1 MSLTVIGVRHHS
13 PACARLVGSTI
24 AALRPAFVLIEG
36 PADMNAR
43 IGELMLGHE
52 LPVAVFTS
60 YLDDHRRHGS
70 WAPFCEY
77 SPEWEALRAGRDCG
91 AGLRFIDLPAWHEA
105 FADRD
110 NRYADAELRY
120 AEAVERLCTEFG
132 VDNSDALWDHV
143 VEMGP
148 PEEIRQRLETYFDLI
163 RGDSAAGASDSAR
176 EAYMARWIRAALVEA
191 GDRPVVAV
199 VGGFHRP
206 ALLRLVSSP
215 AGTHSDGVPSARAGG
230 QGVGTAAAEAGGQG
244 VGTAAAGAGGHGVG
258 TAAAGA
264 GGHGDG
270 LAPSGTGS
278 RGDGVPSTVAGGQ
291 GDGMA
296 AGTGGRGDAVASP
309 GSDGHGAA
317 VVSSVAGVSAE
328 TGWPEVPEPPAGATA
343 GSYLVPYS
351 FRRLDAFG
359 GYQSG
364 MPSPEYYQRLWE
376 SGAEEAARYLI
387 TAVAGRLRR
396 RGQPVSTADLIAAR
410 AGAEALARLRGHDC
424 PSRVDVLDGLASAL
438 VNEALDVPLPW
449 AVRGTVT
456 AGQHPAVVEMTAAL
470 SGERVGRL
478 HPDTPLPPLVH
489 AATAELEQYGL
500 DRPGEHT
507 ADLTDPHGRTVSRVL
522 HRLRVLEIPGFRR
535 DSGPATGI
543 DPVLREQWSV
553 QRHPH
558 RLTALIEAGGYG
570 PTLEAATAT
579 RIAQRIDGAGGD
591 LGDIADALFDA
602 ALCGVTDLGSDVPDR
617 LERGIAVAGD
627 LPVLGR
633 VLAVTLALWRYD
645 RLLGTAGSEALGVV
659 VAAATRRI
667 LWLAEGWH
675 APGAPADRERI
686 AAVVAVRDAVLHAAG
701 LGVDRTAA
709 VEISGRIAA
718 DRAAP
723 PDLRGAFY
731 GLGRSLLGDTGPAGH
746 GSVGVAGL
754 GGGGLAGSGSDGVAG
769 LGGGGLAGSGSDG
782 VAGLGG
788 GGSVGLG
795 SDGVAG
801 LVGNGRAG
809 IFPEPAEAVR
819 GAFTGGNAG
828 DWLAGLFGVAREH
841 VLAPGGILALL
852 DDLVGGLGADDFL
865 VALPA
870 LRQAF
875 EYFPPRERET
885 IAEELLARRGLG
897 GSGRDLLRMSV
908 APKTVAAGM
917 ALDETVEERLA
928 RAGLITVGRIDG

>member
-24 AALRPAFVLIEG
+24 AALRPAHVLIEG

-43 IGELMLGHE
+43 IGELLLGHD

-60 YLDDHRRHGS
+60 YLDEHRRHGS

-77 SPEWEALRAGRDCG
+77 SPEWEALRAGRECG
-91 AGLRFIDLPAWHEA
+91 AELRFIDLPAWHEA

-120 AEAVERLCTEFG
+120 AEAVERLCAEFG

-143 VEMGP
+143 IEMGP
-148 PEEIRQRLETYFDLI
+148 AEEVGPRLEAYFDLI
-163 RGDSAAGASDSAR
+163 RGDSAAGASDTAR
-176 EAYMARWIRAALVEA
+176 EAYMARWIRAAQVAAE
-191 GDRPVVAV
+191 GRPVVAV

-206 ALLRLVSSP
+206 ALLRL
-215 AGTHSDGVPSARAGG
+215 A
-230 QGVGTAAAEAGGQG
+230 
-244 VGTAAAGAGGHGVG
+244 
-258 TAAAGA
+258 
-264 GGHGDG
+264 
-270 LAPSGTGS
+270 TGS
-278 RGDGVPSTVAGGQ
+278 DS
-291 GDGMA
+291 
-296 AGTGGRGDAVASP
+296 AGTG
-309 GSDGHGAA
+309 
-317 VVSSVAGVSAE
+317 AGPA
-328 TGWPEVPEPPAGATA
+328 GWPEVPAPPAGATA

-364 MPSPEYYQRLWE
+364 MPSPEFYQRLWE
-376 SGAEEAARYLI
+376 SGPEEAARYLI
-387 TAVAGRLRR
+387 TAVAGRLRG

-410 AGAEALARLRGHDC
+410 TGAQALARLRGHDC

-449 AVRGTVT
+449 AVRGAVS

-470 SGERVGRL
+470 SGDRVGRL

-489 AATAELEQYGL
+489 AATADIERYGL

-543 DPVLREQWSV
+543 DPVLREQWTV
-553 QRHPH
+553 QRHQH
-558 RLTALIEAGGYG
+558 RLAALIEAGGYG
-570 PTLEAATAT
+570 PTLEAAATT
-579 RIAQRIDGAGGD
+579 RIAQRIDEAGGD
-591 LGDIADALFDA
+591 LGGIADALFDA
-602 ALCGVTDLGSDVPDR
+602 ALCGVTDLGSDVPAR
-617 LERGIAVAGD
+617 LERGIATAGD
-627 LPVLGR
+627 LSVLGR
-633 VLAVTLALWRYD
+633 VLAVTLALWRHD
-645 RLLGTAGSEALGVV
+645 RLLGTAGSVALGVV
-659 VAAATRRI
+659 VAAGARRI

-675 APGAPADRERI
+675 APGAAADRTRI
-686 AAVVAVRDAVLHAAG
+686 AAVVAVRDAVLHAAV

-709 VEISGRIAA
+709 VEIAGRIAA

-731 GLGRSLLGDTGPAGH
+731 GLGRSLLGDDDPAG
-746 GSVGVAGL
+746 L
-754 GGGGLAGSGSDGVAG
+754 
-769 LGGGGLAGSGSDG
+769 
-782 VAGLGG
+782 
-788 GGSVGLG
+788 
-795 SDGVAG
+795 
-801 LVGNGRAG
+801 
-809 IFPEPAEAVR
+809 FPEPDEAVR
-819 GAFTGGNAG
+819 GAFTGGAAG

-841 VLAPGGILALL
+841 VLSPGGILALL

-885 IAEELLARRGLG
+885 IAEELLARRGLA
-897 GSGRDLLRMSV
+897 GSGRDLLRTTV
-908 APKTVAAGM
+908 APQTVAAGM
-917 ALDETVEERLA
+917 ALDETVEERLV
-928 RAGLITVGRIDG
+928 RAGLITMGRTDD

>member
-24 AALRPAFVLIEG
+24 AALRPAYVLIEG
-36 PADMNAR
+36 PADMNER
-43 IGELMLGHE
+43 IGELLLGHD

-60 YLDDHRRHGS
+60 YLDEHRRHGS
-70 WAPFCEY
+70 WAPFCDY
-77 SPEWEALRAGRDCG
+77 SPEWEALRAGRECG
-91 AGLRFIDLPAWHEA
+91 AEPRFIDLPAWHEA

-120 AEAVERLCTEFG
+120 AEAVERLCAEFG

-148 PEEIRQRLETYFDLI
+148 AEEIGQRLESYFDLI
-163 RGDSAAGASDSAR
+163 RGDSVAGASDTAR
-176 EAYMARWIRAALVEA
+176 EAYMAGWIRAACAAA

-206 ALLRLVSSP
+206 ALIRLATDP
-215 AGTHSDGVPSARAGG
+215 LPTER
-230 QGVGTAAAEAGGQG
+230 
-244 VGTAAAGAGGHGVG
+244 
-258 TAAAGA
+258 
-264 GGHGDG
+264 
-270 LAPSGTGS
+270 
-278 RGDGVPSTVAGGQ
+278 
-291 GDGMA
+291 
-296 AGTGGRGDAVASP
+296 
-309 GSDGHGAA
+309 
-317 VVSSVAGVSAE
+317 
-328 TGWPEVPEPPAGATA
+328 GWPEVPVPPDGATA

-376 SGAEEAARYLI
+376 SGPEEAARYLI
-387 TAVAGRLRR
+387 TAVAARLRR

-424 PSRVDVLDGLASAL
+424 PARVDVLDGLASAL

-449 AVRGTVT
+449 AVRGAVA

-470 SGERVGRL
+470 SGDRVGRL

-489 AATAELEQYGL
+489 AATAELERYGL
-500 DRPGEHT
+500 DRSGEHT
-507 ADLTDPHGRTVSRVL
+507 ADLTEPYGRTVSRVL

-543 DPVLREQWSV
+543 DPVLREQWTV
-553 QRHPH
+553 QQHQH
-558 RLTALIEAGGYG
+558 RLAALIEAGGYG

-579 RIAQRIDGAGGD
+579 RIAQRIDEAGGD
-591 LGDIADALFDA
+591 LGDLADALFDA
-602 ALCGVTDLGSDVPDR
+602 ALCGVTDLGSDVPGR
-617 LERGIAVAGD
+617 LERGVAAAGD

-633 VLAVTLALWRYD
+633 VLAVTLALWRHD

-659 VAAATRRI
+659 VAAAARRI

-675 APGAPADRERI
+675 APGAAADRTRI

-701 LGVDRTAA
+701 VGVDRTSAIE
-709 VEISGRIAA
+709 VSGRIAA

-723 PDLRGAFY
+723 PDLRGAFF
-731 GLGRSLLGDTGPAGH
+731 GLGRSLLGDDDPAG
-746 GSVGVAGL
+746 L
-754 GGGGLAGSGSDGVAG
+754 
-769 LGGGGLAGSGSDG
+769 
-782 VAGLGG
+782 
-788 GGSVGLG
+788 
-795 SDGVAG
+795 
-801 LVGNGRAG
+801 
-809 IFPEPAEAVR
+809 FPDPSEAVR
-819 GAFTGGNAG
+819 GAFAAGTAG
-828 DWLAGLFGVAREH
+828 DWLAGLFGVAREP
-841 VLAPGGILALL
+841 VLAPGGILGLL
-852 DDLVGGLGADDFL
+852 DDLVGGFGADDFL
-865 VALPA
+865 IALPA

-875 EYFPPRERET
+875 EYFPPREREM
-885 IAEELLARRGLG
+885 IAEQLMDRRGLT

-908 APKTVAAGM
+908 APQVVAAGM
-917 ALDETVEERLA
+917 ALDENVDERLA
-928 RAGLITVGRIDG
+928 RAGLISAGRADD

>member
-60 YLDDHRRHGS
+60 YLDEHRRHGS
-70 WAPFCEY
+70 WAPFCDY

-91 AGLRFIDLPAWHEA
+91 AELRFIDLPAWHEA

-148 PEEIRQRLETYFDLI
+148 AEEIGQRLETYFDLI
-163 RGDSAAGASDSAR
+163 RGDSAAGASDTAR

-206 ALLRLVSSP
+206 ALLRLASAP
-215 AGTHSDGVPSARAGG
+215 AGARSDAMPSARAGG
-230 QGVGTAAAEAGGQG
+230 QSGGP
-244 VGTAAAGAGGHGVG
+244 
-258 TAAAGA
+258 
-264 GGHGDG
+264 
-270 LAPSGTGS
+270 PSG
-278 RGDGVPSTVAGGQ
+278 V
-291 GDGMA
+291 
-296 AGTGGRGDAVASP
+296 AVAS
-309 GSDGHGAA
+309 
-317 VVSSVAGVSAE
+317 SSGVVSAE
-328 TGWPEVPEPPAGATA
+328 SGWPEVPAPPAGATA

-376 SGAEEAARYLI
+376 SGAEQAARYLI

-470 SGERVGRL
+470 SGDRVGRL

-489 AATAELEQYGL
+489 AATTELERYGL

-507 ADLTDPHGRTVSRVL
+507 ADLTDPHGRAVSRVL

-543 DPVLREQWSV
+543 DPVLREQWTV
-553 QRHPH
+553 QRHEH
-558 RLTALIEAGGYG
+558 RLTAFIEAGGYG
-570 PTLEAATAT
+570 PTLEAAAAT

-591 LGDIADALFDA
+591 LGAIADALFDA

-633 VLAVTLALWRYD
+633 VLAVTLALWRHD

-659 VAAATRRI
+659 VAAAARRI

-731 GLGRSLLGDTGPAGH
+731 GLGRSLLDDSRPAGPGPDEPGPGDDGPAGS
-746 GSVGVAGL
+746 GTDDFAGP
-754 GGGGLAGSGSDGVAG
+754 GEDDPAGSGVSGGAGVG
-769 LGGGGLAGSGSDG
+769 
-782 VAGLGG
+782 
-788 GGSVGLG
+788 
-795 SDGVAG
+795 
-801 LVGNGRAG
+801 GNGRAG
-809 IFPEPAEAVR
+809 MFPEPAEAVR

-908 APKTVAAGM
+908 APKTVATGM

-928 RAGLITVGRIDG
+928 RAGLITVGRTDD

>member
-43 IGELMLGHE
+43 IGELLLGHE

-60 YLDDHRRHGS
+60 YLDEQRRHGS
-70 WAPFCEY
+70 WAPFCAY
-77 SPEWEALRAGRDCG
+77 SPEWEALRAGRECG
-91 AGLRFIDLPAWHEA
+91 AELRFIDLPAWHEA

-120 AEAVERLCTEFG
+120 AEAVQRLCTEFG

-148 PEEIRQRLETYFDLI
+148 AEQVGQRLETYFDLI
-163 RGDSAAGASDSAR
+163 RGDSAAGTSDTAR
-176 EAYMARWIRAALVEA
+176 EAYMARWIRAAQVAA

-206 ALLRLVSSP
+206 ALLRLASPACSPATAPSASSASAPSSP
-215 AGTHSDGVPSARAGG
+215 ATAPS
-230 QGVGTAAAEAGGQG
+230 
-244 VGTAAAGAGGHGVG
+244 
-258 TAAAGA
+258 
-264 GGHGDG
+264 
-270 LAPSGTGS
+270 APSGS
-278 RGDGVPSTVAGGQ
+278 SPSSPASPIGG
-291 GDGMA
+291 A
-296 AGTGGRGDAVASP
+296 AGDPGVGDP
-309 GSDGHGAA
+309 G
-317 VVSSVAGVSAE
+317 E
-328 TGWPEVPEPPAGATA
+328 PGWPEVPEPPTGATA

-364 MPSPEYYQRLWE
+364 MPSPEYYQQLWE
-376 SGAEEAARYLI
+376 SGAEQAARYLI
-387 TAVAGRLRR
+387 TAVAARLRR

-438 VNEALDVPLPW
+438 INEALDVPLPW

-470 SGERVGRL
+470 SGDRVGRL

-489 AATAELEQYGL
+489 AATAELERYGL
-500 DRPGEHT
+500 DRAGEHT
-507 ADLTDPHGRTVSRVL
+507 TDLTDPYGRTVSRVL

-543 DPVLREQWSV
+543 DPVLREQWTV
-553 QRHPH
+553 QQHPH
-558 RLTALIEAGGYG
+558 RLAALIEAGGYG
-570 PTLEAATAT
+570 PTLESAAAT
-579 RIAQRIDGAGGD
+579 RIAQRIDDAGGD
-591 LGDIADALFDA
+591 LGAIADALFDA
-602 ALCGVTDLGSDVPDR
+602 ALCGVTDHGSDVPDR

-627 LPVLGR
+627 LAVLGR
-633 VLAVTLALWRYD
+633 VLAVTLALWRHD
-645 RLLGTAGSEALGVV
+645 RLLGTAGSAALGVV
-659 VAAATRRI
+659 VAAAARRI

-731 GLGRSLLGDTGPAGH
+731 GLGRSLLDEDDPAG
-746 GSVGVAGL
+746 L
-754 GGGGLAGSGSDGVAG
+754 
-769 LGGGGLAGSGSDG
+769 
-782 VAGLGG
+782 
-788 GGSVGLG
+788 
-795 SDGVAG
+795 
-801 LVGNGRAG
+801 
-809 IFPEPAEAVR
+809 FPEPSEAVR
-819 GAFTGGNAG
+819 GAFTGGAAG
-828 DWLAGLFGVAREH
+828 DWLAGLFGVAREY
-841 VLAPGGILALL
+841 VLAPGGILGLL
-852 DDLVGGLGADDFL
+852 DDLVGGLGTDDFL
-865 VALPA
+865 IALPA

-908 APKTVAAGM
+908 APQTVAAGL
-917 ALDETVEERLA
+917 ALDEAVEERLA
-928 RAGLITVGRIDG
+928 RAGLITVGRADD

>member
-43 IGELMLGHE
+43 IGELLLGHE

-60 YLDDHRRHGS
+60 YLDEQRRHGS

-77 SPEWEALRAGRDCG
+77 SPEWEALRAGRECG
-91 AGLRFIDLPAWHEA
+91 AELRFIDLPAWHEA

-120 AEAVERLCTEFG
+120 AEAVERLCAEFG

-143 VEMGP
+143 IEMGP
-148 PEEIRQRLETYFDLI
+148 AEEAGQRLETYFDLI
-163 RGDSAAGASDSAR
+163 RGDSAAGPSDTAR
-176 EAYMARWIRAALVEA
+176 EAYMARWIRAARAAA

-206 ALLRLVSSP
+206 ALLRLAAPTAGPHDGPDSP
-215 AGTHSDGVPSARAGG
+215 VGHAGESVP
-230 QGVGTAAAEAGGQG
+230 E
-244 VGTAAAGAGGHGVG
+244 
-258 TAAAGA
+258 
-264 GGHGDG
+264 
-270 LAPSGTGS
+270 P
-278 RGDGVPSTVAGGQ
+278 
-291 GDGMA
+291 
-296 AGTGGRGDAVASP
+296 
-309 GSDGHGAA
+309 
-317 VVSSVAGVSAE
+317 
-328 TGWPEVPEPPAGATA
+328 GWPDVPEPPTGATA

-351 FRRLDAFG
+351 FRRLDAFA

-364 MPSPEYYQRLWE
+364 MPSPEFYQRLWE
-376 SGAEEAARYLI
+376 SGPQEAARYLI
-387 TAVAGRLRR
+387 TAVAERLRR

-410 AGAEALARLRGHDC
+410 TGAEALARLRGHDC

-449 AVRGTVT
+449 AVRGAVT

-470 SGERVGRL
+470 SGDRVGRL

-489 AATAELEQYGL
+489 AATAELERYAL
-500 DRPGEHT
+500 DRPGEHS
-507 ADLTDPHGRTVSRVL
+507 ADLTEPHGRTVSRVL

-543 DPVLREQWSV
+543 DPVLREQWTV

-558 RLTALIEAGGYG
+558 RLAALIEAGGYG
-570 PTLEAATAT
+570 PTLEAAAAT
-579 RIAQRIDGAGGD
+579 LIAQRIDDAGGD
-591 LGDIADALFDA
+591 LGRIADALFDA
-602 ALCGVTDLGSDVPDR
+602 ALCGVTDLGSDVPAR
-617 LERGIAVAGD
+617 LERGIATAGD
-627 LPVLGR
+627 LPTLGR
-633 VLAVTLALWRYD
+633 VLAVTLALWRHD
-645 RLLGTAGSEALGVV
+645 RLLGTAGSAALGVV
-659 VAAATRRI
+659 VAAAARRI

-731 GLGRSLLGDTGPAGH
+731 GLGRSLLGDDEPAG
-746 GSVGVAGL
+746 L
-754 GGGGLAGSGSDGVAG
+754 
-769 LGGGGLAGSGSDG
+769 
-782 VAGLGG
+782 
-788 GGSVGLG
+788 
-795 SDGVAG
+795 
-801 LVGNGRAG
+801 
-809 IFPEPAEAVR
+809 FPEPGEAVR
-819 GAFTGGNAG
+819 GAFTGGTAG

-852 DDLVGGLGADDFL
+852 DDLVAGLGSDDFL

-885 IAEELLARRGLG
+885 IAEELLTRRGLA

-908 APKTVAAGM
+908 APRTVAAGM
-917 ALDETVEERLA
+917 ALDEIVEERLV
-928 RAGLITVGRIDG
+928 RAGLITVGRTND

>member
-24 AALRPAFVLIEG
+24 AALRPAYVLIEG

-43 IGELMLGHE
+43 IGELLLGHE

-60 YLDDHRRHGS
+60 YLDEHRRHGS
-70 WAPFCEY
+70 WAPFCAY
-77 SPEWEALRAGRDCG
+77 SPEWEALRAGRECG
-91 AGLRFIDLPAWHEA
+91 AELRFIDLPAWHEA

-120 AEAVERLCTEFG
+120 AEAVDRLCTEFG

-148 PEEIRQRLETYFDLI
+148 VEEIGQRLETYFDLI
-163 RGDSAAGASDSAR
+163 RGDSAAGASDTAR
-176 EAYMARWIRAALVEA
+176 EAYMAGWLRAACAAA

-206 ALLRLVSSP
+206 ALLRLASPSASSSFASSSP
-215 AGTHSDGVPSARAGG
+215 PTPAANPAA
-230 QGVGTAAAEAGGQG
+230 GVGGE
-244 VGTAAAGAGGHGVG
+244 
-258 TAAAGA
+258 
-264 GGHGDG
+264 
-270 LAPSGTGS
+270 P
-278 RGDGVPSTVAGGQ
+278 
-291 GDGMA
+291 
-296 AGTGGRGDAVASP
+296 
-309 GSDGHGAA
+309 
-317 VVSSVAGVSAE
+317 
-328 TGWPEVPEPPAGATA
+328 GWPEVPAPPDGATA

-351 FRRLDAFG
+351 FRRLDAFA

-364 MPSPEYYQRLWE
+364 MPSPEFYQRLWE
-376 SGAEEAARYLI
+376 SGPEEAARYLI
-387 TAVAGRLRR
+387 TAVAARLRK

-449 AVRGTVT
+449 AVRGTVGS
-456 AGQHPAVVEMTAAL
+456 GQHPAVVEMTAAL
-470 SGERVGRL
+470 SGDRVGRL

-489 AATAELEQYGL
+489 AATAELERYGL

-543 DPVLREQWSV
+543 DPVLREQWTV
-553 QRHPH
+553 QRHQH
-558 RLTALIEAGGYG
+558 RLAALIEAGGYG
-570 PTLEAATAT
+570 PTLEAAAAT
-579 RIAQRIDGAGGD
+579 RIVQRIDEAGGD
-591 LGDIADALFDA
+591 LGRIADALFDA
-602 ALCGVTDLGSDVPDR
+602 GLCGVTDLGSDVPGR

-627 LPVLGR
+627 LAVLGR
-633 VLAVTLALWRYD
+633 VLAVTLALWRHD

-659 VAAATRRI
+659 VAAAARRI

-675 APGAPADRERI
+675 APGAPADRARI
-686 AAVVAVRDAVLHAAG
+686 AAVVAVRDSVLHAAG

-709 VEISGRIAA
+709 VEIAGRIAA

-731 GLGRSLLGDTGPAGH
+731 GLGRSLLGDDDPAG
-746 GSVGVAGL
+746 L
-754 GGGGLAGSGSDGVAG
+754 
-769 LGGGGLAGSGSDG
+769 
-782 VAGLGG
+782 
-788 GGSVGLG
+788 
-795 SDGVAG
+795 
-801 LVGNGRAG
+801 
-809 IFPEPAEAVR
+809 FPEPAEAVR
-819 GAFTGGNAG
+819 GAFTGGTAG

-841 VLAPGGILALL
+841 VLVTGGILGLL

-885 IAEELLARRGLG
+885 IAEELLARRGLA

-908 APKTVAAGM
+908 APQIVAAGL

-928 RAGLITVGRIDG
+928 RAGLITVGRTDD